1 MDAFRHARESGI
13 FSGDLFEYD
22 SRYLCQENQGN
33 KIKIMSPL
41 LARFCYEVT
50 FVKTKIQIHH
60 QIIQISHR
68 RHTQTPK

>member
-41 LARFCYEVT
+41 LACFFGAGY
-50 FVKTKIQIHH
+50 VKYGFL
-60 QIIQISHR
+60 II
-68 RHTQTPK
+68 